1 MSDKYSE
8 PNVHDHHHEHAHEHE
23 HEHEH
28 AHERPRSSALDGAT
42 AALGYMIEHNAAHAD
57 ELKSLAQKL
66 RDSGRGAEAEIILEG
81 VKNFDAGNARLGE
94 ALDKLRAGGEN
105 TK

>member
-1 MSDKYSE
+1 MFDKSFE
-8 PNVHDHHHEHAHEHE
+8 PDVHDHHHEHTHIHAHEHE
-23 HEHEH
+23 
-28 AHERPRSSALDGAT
+28 RPLASALDGAA

-66 RDSGRGAEAEIILEG
+66 REAGKEAEAEMILEG

-94 ALDKLRAGGEN
+94 ALGKLRAGGEN

>member
-1 MSDKYSE
+1 MSAKDVE
-8 PNVHDHHHEHAHEHE
+8 TNVRDNHHEHTHIHPHEHE
-23 HEHEH
+23 
-28 AHERPRSSALDGAT
+28 RPQASALDGAT
-42 AALGYMIEHNAAHAD
+42 AALGYMIGHNAAHAD

-66 RDSGRGAEAEIILEG
+66 RETGKAAEAEIILEG

-94 ALDKLRAGGEN
+94 ALGKLRPGWEN

>member
-1 MSDKYSE
+1 MSAEHSE
-8 PNVHDHHHEHAHEHE
+8 PNVHDHHHEHTHIHAHAHD
-23 HEHEH
+23 
-28 AHERPRSSALDGAT
+28 HERPPASSLGGAT

-57 ELKSLAQKL
+57 ELKVLAQKL
-66 RDSGRGAEAEIILEG
+66 REAGKAAEAETILEG

-94 ALDKLRAGGEN
+94 ALAKLREGEGS